1 MTLRSLSK
9 QVLHH
14 ASKYPILA
22 VTGPRQAGKTT
33 FLKTTFADYRYISL
47 ENPDLRAFALDD
59 PKGFLAAYNEK
70 VIFDE
75 IQCAPDLF
83 PYLQGLVD
91 EQRVMGQFILSGS
104 QNFQLME
111 KISQSLAGR
120 VGVFKMYPFDLT
132 ELKRAGW
139 MKEDVAQQIFTGA
152 YPAIYDRNISPTQY
166 FADYLETYVYR
177 DIRSLKNIQDFDA
190 FDRLIKVCANHIGQ
204 IVNYQNFSAL
214 VGVSH
219 TTIKQWISLLKTSY
233 ILFELPPFF
242 NNFNKRLVK
251 SPKLYFYDTGLASR
265 LLGLKENQLSP
276 EFLFWGPLFENYVVA
291 EFVKQNAHGNLNQN
305 FFYWRDSNGHE
316 VDILFQD
323 GPKMHLIEIKAGKT
337 IKSEMFKNLDFV
349 AALVENFTVK
359 KSLIYGGITN
369 QKRTQYDVIAWSEI
383 DLKEF

>member
-1 MTLRSLSK
+1 MTLRGLSE
-9 QVLHH
+9 QVLLH

-33 FLKTTFADYRYISL
+33 FLKTTFTDYRYISL
-47 ENPDLRAFALDD
+47 ENPDTRAFALDD
-59 PKGFLAAYNEK
+59 PRGFLSIYNEK

-75 IQCAPDLF
+75 IQRAPELF
-83 PYLQGLVD
+83 PYLQELVD

-111 KISQSLAGR
+111 NISQSLAGR
-120 VGVFKMYPFDLT
+120 VGIFKMYPFDLK
-132 ELKRAGW
+132 ELRRAGW
-139 MKEDVAQQIFTGA
+139 MKEDIAQQIFTGG
-152 YPAIYDRNISPTQY
+152 YPAIYDRAIAPTQY

-177 DIRSLKNIQDFDA
+177 DIRGLKNIQDLDA
-190 FDRLIKVCANHIGQ
+190 FDRLIKVCANHVGQ
-204 IVNYQNFSAL
+204 IVNYNNFSAL

-219 TTIKQWISLLKTSY
+219 TTIKQWIGLLKTSY
-233 ILFELPPFF
+233 ILFELPPYF

-276 EFLFWGPLFENYVVA
+276 EFPFWGPLFENFVVA
-291 EFVKQNAHGNLNQN
+291 ELLKQNAHGNHNHN

-316 VDILFQD
+316 VDFLFQN

-337 IKSEMFKNLDFV
+337 IKPEMFKNLDYV
-349 AALVENFTVK
+349 GRQIEPFTVS
-359 KSLIYGGITN
+359 KSLIYGGETN
-369 QKRTQYDVIAWSEI
+369 QKRTHYDVIAWSAI
-383 DLKEF
+383 DLQEF